1 MSVNLDIILYICGVI
16 TSTSAAVAIVI
27 KLINRKITR
36 TIEENSAIRN
46 IHTALVSQ
54 IRYQIDTA
62 LRRARAEGHVS
73 NYSMSAL
80 ESLFEVYK
88 VMGGNGFVESEME
101 EIRKI
106 NQNGGKGH
114 GFFRIY
120 QTRTINFSTCFICN
134 RYGYQE
140 NSLDC

>member
-16 TSTSAAVAIVI
+16 TSTSAAVAIVT
-27 KLINRKITR
+27 KLINKKITK

-54 IRYQIDTA
+54 ISYQIDTA
-62 LRRARAEGHVS
+62 LKRAKAEGHVS
-73 NYSMSAL
+73 NYSMAAL

-88 VMGGNGFVESEME
+88 AMGGNGFVESEME

-106 NQNGGKGH
+106 NQNGGK
-114 GFFRIY
+114 
-120 QTRTINFSTCFICN
+120 
-134 RYGYQE
+134 
-140 NSLDC
+140 

>member
-27 KLINRKITR
+27 KLINKKITK
-36 TIEENSAIRN
+36 TIENNKMFKNVNA
-46 IHTALVSQ
+46 ALVSQ

-62 LRRARAEGHVS
+62 LRRAIAEGHVS

-80 ESLFEVYK
+80 EALFEVYK
-88 VMGGNGFVESEME
+88 AMGGNGFVESEME

-106 NQNGGKGH
+106 NQNGG
-114 GFFRIY
+114 
-120 QTRTINFSTCFICN
+120 N
-134 RYGYQE
+134 
-140 NSLDC
+140 

>member
-36 TIEENSAIRN
+36 TIEKNSTIRN
-46 IHTALVSQ
+46 INAALVSQ

-62 LRRARAEGHVS
+62 LRRAKAEGHVS
-73 NYSMSAL
+73 NYEMAAL
-80 ESLFEVYK
+80 ESLFEAYK
-88 VMGGNGFVESEME
+88 AMGGNGFVESEME

-106 NQNGGKGH
+106 NLNGGK
-114 GFFRIY
+114 
-120 QTRTINFSTCFICN
+120 
-134 RYGYQE
+134 
-140 NSLDC
+140 

>member
-27 KLINRKITR
+27 KLINKKITK
-36 TIEENSAIRN
+36 TIENNKMFKNVNA
-46 IHTALVSQ
+46 ALVSQ

-62 LRRARAEGHVS
+62 LRLAKAEGHVS

-88 VMGGNGFVESEME
+88 AMGGNGFVESEME

-106 NQNGGKGH
+106 NQNGGK
-114 GFFRIY
+114 
-120 QTRTINFSTCFICN
+120 
-134 RYGYQE
+134 
-140 NSLDC
+140 

>member
-16 TSTSAAVAIVI
+16 TSTSAAVAIVT
-27 KLINRKITR
+27 KLIKKKITK

-62 LRRARAEGHVS
+62 LKRAKAEGHVS

-88 VMGGNGFVESEME
+88 AMGGNGFVESEME

-106 NQNGGKGH
+106 NQNGGK
-114 GFFRIY
+114 
-120 QTRTINFSTCFICN
+120 
-134 RYGYQE
+134 
-140 NSLDC
+140 

>member
-1 MSVNLDIILYICGVI
+1 MSIDLGIILYICGAI
-16 TSTSAAVAIVI
+16 TSTSAAVAIVT
-27 KLINRKITR
+27 KLINKKITKAIEKNP
-36 TIEENSAIRN
+36 TIQN
-46 IHTALVSQ
+46 INAALISQ

-88 VMGGNGFVESEME
+88 AMGGNGFVESEME

-106 NQNGGKGH
+106 NQNGGK
-114 GFFRIY
+114 
-120 QTRTINFSTCFICN
+120 
-134 RYGYQE
+134 
-140 NSLDC
+140 

>member
-16 TSTSAAVAIVI
+16 TSTSAAVAIVT
-27 KLINRKITR
+27 KLINKKITK

-54 IRYQIDTA
+54 IRYQIDTT
-62 LRRARAEGHVS
+62 LKRAKAEGHVS
-73 NYSMSAL
+73 NYSVSAL

-88 VMGGNGFVESEME
+88 AMGGNGFVESEME

-106 NQNGGKGH
+106 NQNGGK
-114 GFFRIY
+114 
-120 QTRTINFSTCFICN
+120 
-134 RYGYQE
+134 
-140 NSLDC
+140 

>member
-16 TSTSAAVAIVI
+16 TSTSAAVAIVT
-27 KLINRKITR
+27 KLINKKITK
-36 TIEENSAIRN
+36 TIEENPAIRN

-62 LRRARAEGHVS
+62 LKRAKAEGHVS

-88 VMGGNGFVESEME
+88 AMGGNGFVESEME

-106 NQNGGKGH
+106 NQNGGK
-114 GFFRIY
+114 
-120 QTRTINFSTCFICN
+120 
-134 RYGYQE
+134 
-140 NSLDC
+140 

>member
-27 KLINRKITR
+27 KLINKKITK
-36 TIEENSAIRN
+36 TIENNKMFKNVNA
-46 IHTALVSQ
+46 ALVSQ

-62 LRRARAEGHVS
+62 LRRTKAEGHVS

-88 VMGGNGFVESEME
+88 AMGGNGFVESEME

-106 NQNGGKGH
+106 NQNGGK
-114 GFFRIY
+114 
-120 QTRTINFSTCFICN
+120 
-134 RYGYQE
+134 
-140 NSLDC
+140 

>member
-1 MSVNLDIILYICGVI
+1 MSINLDIILYICGVI

-36 TIEENSAIRN
+36 TIEENSEIRN
-46 IHTALVSQ
+46 IHAALVSQ
-54 IRYQIDTA
+54 IRYQIDAA
-62 LRRARAEGHVS
+62 LRRARAEGHIS

-88 VMGGNGFVESEME
+88 AMGGNGFVESEIE

-106 NQNGGKGH
+106 NQNGGK
-114 GFFRIY
+114 
-120 QTRTINFSTCFICN
+120 
-134 RYGYQE
+134 
-140 NSLDC
+140 

>member
-36 TIEENSAIRN
+36 TIEKNSTIRN
-46 IHTALVSQ
+46 INAALVSQ

-62 LRRARAEGHVS
+62 LRRAKAEGHVS
-73 NYSMSAL
+73 NYETAAL
-80 ESLFEVYK
+80 ESLFEAYK
-88 VMGGNGFVESEME
+88 AMGGNGFVESEME

-106 NQNGGKGH
+106 NQNGGK
-114 GFFRIY
+114 
-120 QTRTINFSTCFICN
+120 
-134 RYGYQE
+134 
-140 NSLDC
+140 

>member
-1 MSVNLDIILYICGVI
+1 MSINLDIILYICGVI

-36 TIEENSAIRN
+36 TIEKNSTIRN
-46 IHTALVSQ
+46 INAALVSQ

-62 LRRARAEGHVS
+62 LRRARAEGHIS
-73 NYSMSAL
+73 NYSMAAL

-88 VMGGNGFVESEME
+88 AMGGNGFVESEME

-106 NQNGGKGH
+106 NQNGGK
-114 GFFRIY
+114 
-120 QTRTINFSTCFICN
+120 
-134 RYGYQE
+134 
-140 NSLDC
+140 

>member
-46 IHTALVSQ
+46 INAALVSQ

-62 LRRARAEGHVS
+62 LRRAKAEGHVS
-73 NYSMSAL
+73 NYEMAAL
-80 ESLFEVYK
+80 ESLFEAYK
-88 VMGGNGFVESEME
+88 AMGGNGFVESEME

-106 NQNGGKGH
+106 NQNGGK
-114 GFFRIY
+114 
-120 QTRTINFSTCFICN
+120 
-134 RYGYQE
+134 
-140 NSLDC
+140 

>member
-36 TIEENSAIRN
+36 TIEKNSTIRN
-46 IHTALVSQ
+46 INAALVSQ

-62 LRRARAEGHVS
+62 LRRAKAEGHVS
-73 NYSMSAL
+73 NYEMAAL
-80 ESLFEVYK
+80 ESLLEAYK
-88 VMGGNGFVESEME
+88 AMGGNGFVESEME

-106 NQNGGKGH
+106 NQNGGK
-114 GFFRIY
+114 
-120 QTRTINFSTCFICN
+120 
-134 RYGYQE
+134 
-140 NSLDC
+140 

>member
-1 MSVNLDIILYICGVI
+1 MSINLDIILYICGVI

-46 IHTALVSQ
+46 IHTAFVSQ

-62 LRRARAEGHVS
+62 LRRARAEGHIS
-73 NYSMSAL
+73 NYSMAAL

-88 VMGGNGFVESEME
+88 AMGGNGFVESEME

-106 NQNGGKGH
+106 NQNGGK
-114 GFFRIY
+114 
-120 QTRTINFSTCFICN
+120 
-134 RYGYQE
+134 
-140 NSLDC
+140 

>member
-1 MSVNLDIILYICGVI
+1 M
-16 TSTSAAVAIVI
+16 AIVT
-27 KLINRKITR
+27 KLINKKITK

-62 LRRARAEGHVS
+62 LKRAKAEGHVS

-88 VMGGNGFVESEME
+88 AMGGNGFVESEME

-106 NQNGGKGH
+106 NQNGGK
-114 GFFRIY
+114 
-120 QTRTINFSTCFICN
+120 
-134 RYGYQE
+134 
-140 NSLDC
+140 

>member
-36 TIEENSAIRN
+36 TIEENSTVRN
-46 IHTALVSQ
+46 INAALVSQ

-62 LRRARAEGHVS
+62 LRRAKAEGHVS

-80 ESLFEVYK
+80 ESLFEVY
-88 VMGGNGFVESEME
+88 MAARGIGELESEME

-106 NQNGGKGH
+106 NQNGGK
-114 GFFRIY
+114 
-120 QTRTINFSTCFICN
+120 
-134 RYGYQE
+134 
-140 NSLDC
+140 